1 MLFTR
6 ALFRRLKGLD
16 YFDQILKL
24 IRSQCPPAGGYES
37 NEPNKKRK
45 VSPDFPQKCCGERI
59 RTQCP
64 PAGGYESNEPNKK
77 RKVSPDFPQKCC
89 GERIRTQCPPA
100 GGYESNELN
109 KKGKFRLTF
118 LKNVA
123 EKGFEPMTFGL

>member
-24 IRSQCPPAGGYES
+24 IRS
-37 NEPNKKRK
+37 
-45 VSPDFPQKCCGERI
+45 
-59 RTQCP
+59 QCP